1 MLSSQVRAPAG
12 VAGGRRRRSRTKIAV
27 ISIKGTKT
35 RHTRKPRNQTAHS
48 ERRWLARHS
57 TAEHSRE
64 EQIDLDHASQ
74 IEIERPNE
82 TREQTR
88 NSTKGPG
95 RKTRTDTAAGRPS
108 DAKRFADTKSREF
121 RKPEPAAAAAVHT
134 HTRPHPHRPQP
145 SSSSSSSS
153 SPPPPMPCATLVLV
167 PGEEDGR
174 EGSGRTQQV
183 LEGT

>member
-64 EQIDLDHASQ
+64 EQIDLDRASQ

-88 NSTKGPG
+88 NSTKGSG

-134 HTRPHPHRPQP
+134 HTHAHTHTDLSRRRRRRRRRLRRRRCRAPR
-145 SSSSSSSS
+145 SYSYLERR
-153 SPPPPMPCATLVLV
+153 T
-167 PGEEDGR
+167 GER
-174 EGSGRTQQV
+174 EVVARSKC
-183 LEGT
+183 